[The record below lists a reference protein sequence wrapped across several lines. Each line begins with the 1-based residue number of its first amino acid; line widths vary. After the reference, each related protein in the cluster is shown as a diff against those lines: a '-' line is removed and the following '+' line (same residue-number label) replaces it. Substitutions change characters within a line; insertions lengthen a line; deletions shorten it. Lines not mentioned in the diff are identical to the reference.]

1 MPKNLYFICLVIDIL
16 GTLDDKI
23 DNLEFRIKNILKL
36 YSYKYHNLISDY
48 PYNATL
54 SEIAYIESGKR
65 PFTKENDKLD
75 TVNVPIIGAS
85 SIMGYT
91 DRRLYNE
98 PILVIGRVGTHG
110 IVQAIFGESWPSDNT
125 LVIKSDYYSFVY
137 YVLKEIDYQGINKGS
152 TQPLITQTDIKN
164 TKIRLPEINK
174 IKKFEAQCSMQL
186 IQSYKDEIAKIQL
199 LKTLYLQKFFG

>member
-1 MPKNLYFICLVIDIL
+1 MVDIL

-23 DNLEFRIKNILKL
+23 ENLELKIKNILNL
-36 YSYKYHNLISDY
+36 YSYKYHNLISNY
-48 PYNATL
+48 PYNATF

-65 PFTKENDKLD
+65 PFIKENNKSD
-75 TVNVPIIGAS
+75 TVNIRIIGAS

-91 DRRLYNE
+91 DQTLYNE

-110 IVQAIFGESWPSDNT
+110 IVQAIFGQSWPSDNT
-125 LVIKSDYYSFVY
+125 LVIKSDFYSFAY
-137 YVLKEIDYQGINKGS
+137 YVLTGIDYKGINKGS
-152 TQPLITQTDIKN
+152 TQPLITQTDIRN

-174 IKKFEAQCSMQL
+174 IKEFEAQCSMQL
-186 IQSYKDEIAKIQL
+186 LQNYKEEIAKIQL